1 MSWKDARIGYQRDI
15 HQSSPYILFMLINTE
30 KIITTIYV
38 GRPVYSQGGGIRT
51 SRLQLLFRT
60 LAITIVT
67 AYMGYLTYVHGRVLV
82 SSRKYAI
89 QSKWS
94 PIKYKLSCTSEHG
107 MVYTHTH
114 MGGSASAIRV
124 GLKHRSLIIVRMHL
138 LRLHFYFFN

>member
-38 GRPVYSQGGGIRT
+38 GRPVSSQGGGIRT

-89 QSKWS
+89 QSKLS

-107 MVYTHTH
+107 MIYTHTH
-114 MGGSASAIRV
+114 GRKCICNQGGGRV
-124 GLKHRSLIIVRMHL
+124 ETQKFNNCQNAFITITL
-138 LRLHFYFFN
+138 LLL